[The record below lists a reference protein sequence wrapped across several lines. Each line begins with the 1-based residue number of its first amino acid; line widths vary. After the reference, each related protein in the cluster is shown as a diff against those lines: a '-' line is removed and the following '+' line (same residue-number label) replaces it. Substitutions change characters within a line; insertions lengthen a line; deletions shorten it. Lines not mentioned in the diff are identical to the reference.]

1 MVARLLGPG
10 GVRSL
15 VAESLLGVARE
26 AIGEYE
32 DEPQLSWKTI
42 RDNYRSAN
50 PSLEPTVALVVNAGS
65 LGFTVDYVVD
75 YTQRMVT
82 RDRLFTKITQEFTN
96 SNGRLEWASSGVT
109 IVSQP
114 PTPVVMASGR

>member
-1 MVARLLGPG
+1 
-10 GVRSL
+10 
-15 VAESLLGVARE
+15 
-26 AIGEYE
+26 
-32 DEPQLSWKTI
+32 
-42 RDNYRSAN
+42 
-50 PSLEPTVALVVNAGS
+50 VALVVSAGS

-75 YTQRMVT
+75 YTQRTVT
-82 RDRLFTKITQEFTN
+82 RGRLFTKSTQEVTN